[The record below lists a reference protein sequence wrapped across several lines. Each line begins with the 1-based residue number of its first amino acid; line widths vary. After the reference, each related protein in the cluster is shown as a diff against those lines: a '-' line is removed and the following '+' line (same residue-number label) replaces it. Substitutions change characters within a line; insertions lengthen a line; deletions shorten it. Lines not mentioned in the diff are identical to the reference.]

1 MSPRPHDPPD
11 PATLLDAVREF
22 LTSEVEPE
30 LNGRV
35 RYHLKVA
42 VNVLRIVEREIRL
55 GDEHAARHAERL
67 ARLGFADDAALAAA
81 IRSGSADDRLD
92 GIEAELRA
100 AVADKLAVARPG
112 YGGSVT
118 G

>member
-1 MSPRPHDPPD
+1 VSAPHDGPD
-11 PATLLDAVREF
+11 PATLLDAVQEF
-22 LTSEVEPE
+22 LATEIEPE
-30 LNGRV
+30 LSGRL

-42 VNVLRIVEREIRL
+42 VNVLRIAERELRF
-55 GDEHAARHAERL
+55 GDEHAARHAARL

-81 IRSGSADDRLD
+81 IRCGSVDARLD
-92 GIEAELRA
+92 EIEAELRA

-118 G
+118 E